1 MERTAIQHLIEW
13 KNKSNRKPLILNG
26 ARQVGKTWLLHE
38 FARREYKK
46 EAYVVCRKN
55 DMAKQIFSQDFNIER
70 IIRALSA
77 LTSVDITRHD
87 TLIILDEVQEIPE
100 AIESLKYFC
109 EQAPEYHVAVAGSML
124 GIAMHNGAS
133 FPVGKVDTLNIYPMN
148 FEEFLLAKGE
158 TEAYKLLVSHDFD
171 TTNLL
176 HEKYVDLLR
185 QYYYVGGMPEA
196 VKTYIETGALK
207 EVRRIQTEIVN
218 GYERDFSKHAP
229 KELAERIRMVWDSLP
244 SQLAKENKKFIY
256 GALRKGARANEFEMA
271 IQWLADAGL
280 IYKVKRCSKPA
291 LPLDIYEEFSI
302 FKLFIVDVGLLG
314 AMVKTLPAQV
324 LINNDIFSEYKGGMT
339 EQYVLQQMKSHHIS
353 PIYYHSTDES
363 RIELDFVV
371 QQATQALPIE
381 VKAEGNVRANALS
394 TMLKQNPEMKAV
406 RYSMLPY
413 KQQGQLTN
421 IPLYLVPSL

>member
-1 MERTAIQHLIEW
+1 
-13 KNKSNRKPLILNG
+13 
-26 ARQVGKTWLLHE
+26 
-38 FARREYKK
+38 
-46 EAYVVCRKN
+46 
-55 DMAKQIFSQDFNIER
+55 
-70 IIRALSA
+70 
-77 LTSVDITRHD
+77 
-87 TLIILDEVQEIPE
+87 
-100 AIESLKYFC
+100 
-109 EQAPEYHVAVAGSML
+109 
-124 GIAMHNGAS
+124 
-133 FPVGKVDTLNIYPMN
+133 
-148 FEEFLLAKGE
+148 
-158 TEAYKLLVSHDFD
+158 
-171 TTNLL
+171 
-176 HEKYVDLLR
+176 
-185 QYYYVGGMPEA
+185 MPEA
-196 VKTYIETGALK
+196 VKTYIEKGALK

-229 KELAERIRMVWDSLP
+229 KELAERIRMVWGSLP

-256 GALRKGARANEFEMA
+256 GALRKGARANEFETA

-291 LPLDIYEEFSI
+291 LPLDMYEEFSI
-302 FKLFIVDVGLLG
+302 FKLYIVDVGLLG